1 MDERTSGAQR
11 RLDGVRI
18 GAVIAVAVAI
28 AFVVWL
34 LVRGGDENEATTTG
48 ATTGVTTQQTTTASA
63 GPATGP
69 LAASPARLRALS
81 IELGHPI
88 YWAGPQ
94 NKTRYELT
102 LTSQGLV
109 YVRYLPRGVPVG
121 SKALLTFVGSYPVQ
135 NAFDVLEQLA
145 KKPKHKRLQVPGAG
159 LGVYS
164 TASPRNVYVAFP
176 GSNLQIEVFD
186 PSAERARR
194 LVTSGQI
201 APVR

>member
-1 MDERTSGAQR
+1 MDERTSGARR

-34 LVRGGDENEATTTG
+34 LVRGGDENEATPATTG
-48 ATTGVTTQQTTTASA
+48 ATTQQTTTANA

-69 LAASPARLRALS
+69 LAASSARLRALS

-94 NKTRYELT
+94 KRTRYELT
-102 LTSQGLV
+102 LTSGGLV
-109 YVRYLPRGVPVG
+109 YVRYLPRGIPVG
-121 SKALLTFVGSYPVQ
+121 SKALFTFVGTYPVR
-135 NAFDVLEQLA
+135 NAFQVLEQLA
-145 KKPKHKRLQVPGAG
+145 KKPNHKRLQVPGAG

-186 PSAERARR
+186 PSPERARR
-194 LVTSGQI
+194 LVTSGQV